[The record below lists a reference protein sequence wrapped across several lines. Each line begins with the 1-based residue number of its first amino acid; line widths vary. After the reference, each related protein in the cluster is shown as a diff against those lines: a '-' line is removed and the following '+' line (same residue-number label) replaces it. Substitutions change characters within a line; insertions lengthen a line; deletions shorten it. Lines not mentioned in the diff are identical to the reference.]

1 MSTPQQGAAASE
13 AWPVMVLAYNEEKHI
28 EACLDSLFEGDP
40 GQPLEVYVMANGC
53 TDRTEQIVLDYG
65 KRRPEVHLVSIK
77 LGDKCNA
84 WNVFI
89 HETVPRRCPGRS
101 IYFFMDGDARS
112 VPGSL
117 RAMAAALQAEAHAHA
132 ASTPPR
138 TGRNAQQDAE
148 LLVRNRELVANLYAL
163 RGNFTERLG
172 REGVRLPL
180 KLEGDDGLLGAL
192 IKWDLDPKN
201 NKFDDLRIVPCAKA
215 GFEFDSVSPLSWT
228 AVRGYW
234 KRAVRYGRRVYEFE
248 LLGKEL
254 KAKGLPGLPSTITA
268 LYANA
273 HKLDLRWNGL
283 YTFSNWA
290 ALREM
295 RRVGRS

>member
-1 MSTPQQGAAASE
+1 MSTTPQATGNPK

-28 EACLDSLFEGDP
+28 EACLDSLFDGDP
-40 GQPLEVYVMANGC
+40 GLPLEVYVMANGC

-89 HETVPRRCPGRS
+89 HETVPQRCPGRE
-101 IYFFMDGDARS
+101 IYFFVDGDARS

-117 RAMAAALQAEAHAHA
+117 RAMVELMRADPHAHA
-132 ASTPPR
+132 VSAPPR
-138 TGRNAQQDAE
+138 SGRNARQDAE
-148 LLVRNRELVANLYAL
+148 ALIRNRELVANLYAL
-163 RGNFTERLG
+163 RGSFTERLA

-192 IKWDLDPKN
+192 IKWDLDPRKN
-201 NKFDDLRIVPCAKA
+201 GFDDRRIAPCPQA
-215 GFEFDSVSPLSWT
+215 GFEFESVSPLSSV
-228 AVRGYW
+228 AIRGYW

-254 KAKGLPGLPSTITA
+254 KAKGMPGLPANITA

-273 HKLDLRWNGL
+273 HKLNLRWNGV
-283 YTFSNWA
+283 YTLSNWA
-290 ALREM
+290 ALKEM